1 MAAVVAAGLTGC
13 SSDEPAEAS
22 DTDEGA
28 TRADF
33 IEVANDICREANDR
47 SREIAD
53 TRPDSMLEANAELIE
68 QAIADLRALP
78 QPDGDEQVL
87 ERMYDRTDSLVA
99 DARELARLLAD
110 PAADA
115 DEVARTSEEVE
126 ALQRSVNDELT
137 DYGLTECGAG

>member
-1 MAAVVAAGLTGC
+1 MTP
-13 SSDEPAEAS
+13 SD
-22 DTDEGA
+22 
-28 TRADF
+28 
-33 IEVANDICREANDR
+33 
-47 SREIAD
+47 
-53 TRPDSMLEANAELIE
+53 RPP
-68 QAIADLRALP
+68 LP
-78 QPDGDEQVL
+78 VPVPL
-87 ERMYDRTDSLVA
+87 A